1 MDQISLIKIN
11 PEITTSVQSTSIA
24 PPTSISIITSDLTS
38 DLPITSTFSFYTT
51 SITTS
56 IDSSTVISSAIVTTR
71 NSLKTSI
78 PIMTSYIT
86 SSSSTSTDISTTSIK
101 STIPTSFT
109 INNSQVDPC
118 EIFPNHQVLC
128 GDCFHGECIMW
139 KKRINKTSNIDK
151 SRYLMN

>member
-1 MDQISLIKIN
+1 MTHLKIINNSEKYIKLLQQCDKIYINLGDITPSDDLIKTSN
-11 PEITTSVQSTSIA
+11 PLWGYYNV
-24 PPTSISIITSDLTS
+24 
-38 DLPITSTFSFYTT
+38 
-51 SITTS
+51 
-56 IDSSTVISSAIVTTR
+56 
-71 NSLKTSI
+71 K
-78 PIMTSYIT
+78 
-86 SSSSTSTDISTTSIK
+86 
-101 STIPTSFT
+101 SFT

>member
-1 MDQISLIKIN
+1 MSLFQEFITVIASGLFGLSEEPINKKIIPKMEFEDVELGNVTRKMKEINNSEKYIKLLQQCDKIYINLGDITPSDDLIKTSN
-11 PEITTSVQSTSIA
+11 PLWGYYNV
-24 PPTSISIITSDLTS
+24 
-38 DLPITSTFSFYTT
+38 
-51 SITTS
+51 
-56 IDSSTVISSAIVTTR
+56 
-71 NSLKTSI
+71 K
-78 PIMTSYIT
+78 
-86 SSSSTSTDISTTSIK
+86 
-101 STIPTSFT
+101 SFT